1 MSEDD
6 RPLPR
11 RVRPTRVLFVCTAN
25 ISRSPYAEYRARQVL
40 ADAPVEV
47 ASAGVP
53 GYPGRGMDPS
63 MLRLLEERGG
73 DGSGHVSQS
82 VSEELLAA
90 SDLVL
95 TFEFAQR
102 MRLFD
107 AFPGQASR
115 VFGLRQFADSVARI
129 DEPGLGAELVRQVG
143 RAAVPDSMV
152 LDVTDPYRQGRDV
165 ARSIA
170 DEIDLVLD
178 RMLPVLAGRE
188 LPRLRAFVAEA
199 PAGPRRLVE
208 GTPGP
213 RRVAEGPRRE
223 STTGVLASW
232 WRRFGAAAD

>member
-1 MSEDD
+1 MSEGDG
-6 RPLPR
+6 PVAR
-11 RVRPTRVLFVCTAN
+11 RVRPLRVLFVCTAN
-25 ISRSPYAEYRARQVL
+25 ISRSPYAENRARQVL
-40 ADAPVEV
+40 GDAPVEV

-63 MLRLLEERGG
+63 MLRLLQERGG

-82 VSEELLAA
+82 VSAELLAA

-107 AFPGQASR
+107 AYPGEASR
-115 VFGLRQFADSVARI
+115 MFGLRQFADSLARLE
-129 DEPGLGAELVRQVG
+129 EPALGAGLVRQVG

-188 LPRLRAFVAEA
+188 LPRLRALVAEA
-199 PAGPRRLVE
+199 PVGPRRVAE
-208 GTPGP
+208 GSPGP
-213 RRVAEGPRRE
+213 RRVAEGRRE
-223 STTGVLASW
+223 SRAGVLASW
-232 WRRFGAAAD
+232 WRRVGGSAE

>member
-1 MSEDD
+1 MSEGDG
-6 RPLPR
+6 PVGQ
-11 RVRPTRVLFVCTAN
+11 RVRPLRVLFVCTAN
-25 ISRSPYAEYRARQVL
+25 ISRSPYAEYRARHVL
-40 ADAPVEV
+40 GDAPVEV

-63 MLRLLEERGG
+63 MLRLLQERGG
-73 DGSGHVSQS
+73 DGSRHVSQS

-107 AFPGQASR
+107 AFPGEASR
-115 VFGLRQFADSVARI
+115 VFGLGQFAASLARVE
-129 DEPGLGAELVRQVG
+129 DPGLGAELVRQVG
-143 RAAVPDSMV
+143 RAAVPDSMT

-178 RMLPVLAGRE
+178 RVLPVLAGRE
-188 LPRLRAFVAEA
+188 LPRLRALVDET
-199 PAGPRRLVE
+199 PVGPRRAME
-208 GTPGP
+208 GSPGP
-213 RRVAEGPRRE
+213 RRAAEGRRE
-223 STTGVLASW
+223 SRDGILASW
-232 WRRFGAAAD
+232 WRRFGGSPE